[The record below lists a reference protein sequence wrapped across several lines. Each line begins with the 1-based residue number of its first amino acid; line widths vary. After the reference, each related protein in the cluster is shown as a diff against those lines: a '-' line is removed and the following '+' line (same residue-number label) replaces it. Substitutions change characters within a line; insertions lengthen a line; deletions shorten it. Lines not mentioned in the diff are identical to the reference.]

1 MLNVFA
7 VKGAKKI
14 GINESII
21 YKFLIKGYFLCPLQS
36 PTASAT
42 LRNIAGIIEEN
53 QQINA
58 IEIEI

>member
-21 YKFLIKGYFLCPLQS
+21 YKFLIKGYFLCLPFTC
-36 PTASAT
+36 TALGVISVLEA
-42 LRNIAGIIEEN
+42 A
-53 QQINA
+53 
-58 IEIEI
+58 

>member
-1 MLNVFA
+1 MFH
-7 VKGAKKI
+7 
-14 GINESII
+14 
-21 YKFLIKGYFLCPLQS
+21 LIWGRHFTATFRILLICCERSEYGPKNIDV
-36 PTASAT
+36 PTE